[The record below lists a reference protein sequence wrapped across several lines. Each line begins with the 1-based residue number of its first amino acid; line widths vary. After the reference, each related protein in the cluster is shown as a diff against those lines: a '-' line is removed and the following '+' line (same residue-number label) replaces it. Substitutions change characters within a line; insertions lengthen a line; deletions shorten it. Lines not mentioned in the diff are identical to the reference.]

1 MLSHLQNM
9 AGGLYSGLFL
19 PVGNMSLT
27 ASAVI
32 GAVLLARLALRRA
45 PKIFSYALWAVVLF
59 RLLCPVSIPLP
70 FSLLGA
76 LDTPA
81 RTAAGGMGSA
91 VSYVLRYDDGSY
103 DVLREHSS
111 LEGWGI
117 WYENEG
123 QALHDWY
130 VDEQGLDQ
138 PRYVEDWI
146 NRLPVL
152 AEAGYDSYPAR
163 RFEGEGW
170 SLLVPCG
177 DPFWRELQGD
187 GSQGY

>member
-19 PVGNMSLT
+19 PVANMSLT

-76 LDTPA
+76 LDAPA
-81 RTAAGGMGSA
+81 RTAAAAISSA
-91 VSYVLRYDDGSY
+91 RQSA
-103 DVLREHSS
+103 LREWVFMIPPAT
-111 LEGWGI
+111 LMNFPI
-117 WYENEG
+117 WAMNKI
-123 QALHDWY
+123 
-130 VDEQGLDQ
+130 
-138 PRYVEDWI
+138 PRIPRPRAMSRVS
-146 NRLPVL
+146 PT
-152 AEAGYDSYPAR
+152 
-163 RFEGEGW
+163 
-170 SLLVPCG
+170 
-177 DPFWRELQGD
+177 
-187 GSQGY
+187 